1 MTFMKN
7 LFIVLIVIVIVVLIL
22 NHYFFKSNVI
32 YDGMLTAQTYAGGIS
47 APVEASNPYKGA
59 PGSPAKIILPDSNT
73 VPFYNTALGKTGKII
88 DNSKFP
94 VTSSNNFMY
103 SVWFYIDEYNT
114 NLSEFKIISSI
125 IGLYNS
131 TQFIS
136 TLDLVLTPYN
146 NNLIVGI
153 TTTSA
158 SITSGTNLGT
168 NYGAPY
174 YSIYYVENI
183 PLQKWNCLTIS
194 VTDRTLDIY
203 LEGKLVNSFILE
215 SFYMAATNQTLYLGN
230 NTENFF
236 KGYITRARYQA
247 GGISPQEAYN
257 IYKEGISSSS
267 FGDFFN
273 KYRLRVGL
281 YEYGNQI
288 NSFEI

>member
-1 MTFMKN
+1 MKN
-7 LFIVLIVIVIVVLIL
+7 LFILLIVIVIVVLIL

-32 YDGMLTAQTYAGGIS
+32 YDGMLTAQTYAGGMS
-47 APVEASNPYKGA
+47 AQVEASNPYKGT
-59 PGSPAKIILPDSNT
+59 PGVPAKIILPDGNHAL
-73 VPFYNTALGKTGKII
+73 FYNTALGKTGKIV

-103 SVWFYIDEYNT
+103 SVWFFIDEYNT

-125 IGLYNS
+125 IGLNNS

-153 TTTSA
+153 TTTS
-158 SITSGTNLGT
+158 SSTSTLGT
-168 NYGAPY
+168 PY

-183 PLQKWNCLTIS
+183 PLQKWNCLIIS

-230 NTENFF
+230 NSDNFF